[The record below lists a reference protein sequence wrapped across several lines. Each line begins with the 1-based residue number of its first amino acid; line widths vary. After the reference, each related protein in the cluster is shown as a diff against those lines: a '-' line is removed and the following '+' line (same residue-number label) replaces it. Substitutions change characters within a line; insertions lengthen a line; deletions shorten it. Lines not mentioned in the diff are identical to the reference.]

1 MKESPMPV
9 ATSAVERLQ
18 DLAGRAGAINH
29 ADERAV
35 AAELHVPVAAVH
47 GAATFYDDLAQTRR
61 GNRHVRVCEGTACFA
76 ADGGR
81 HVVEVERAVG
91 VSAGSCREDGSVSLQ
106 AVRCVG
112 FCYAAPALL
121 DGTVPHA
128 GPELAAKLIGGTADT
143 PPIPVA
149 AITKPVVLAGILGR
163 EDPWQHW
170 PEVVASW
177 PPERLIAELATSGLR
192 GRGGAGYPVAA
203 KWSAAAAGP
212 APRCVVGNGD
222 EGDPGSFCDRVLM
235 ERDPHRVLAGLAY
248 AAHAVG
254 AERGYVYVRSEYPA
268 AMERLT
274 AAVAEATEAGHL
286 GPSRHGTA
294 GCFEVE
300 VVQGAGS
307 YVAGE
312 ETALLHAL
320 EGRRGA
326 VRPRP
331 PYPTSS
337 GLFGAPTAVNNVETL
352 AAVPWIVARGGAAFA
367 RLGRAP
373 ETGTKLV
380 CLNEAFTAPGVYEV
394 ELGMPIRRIVDEFGG
409 GLRDGRRLRS
419 VQVGG
424 PLGGFLAP
432 EDLDVPLL
440 DSALAAYGVA
450 LGHASLIAI
459 DNRVPAAELL
469 RHVWRFA
476 AIESCGTCA
485 PCRIGSGRGAGLAE
499 RVVAGD
505 ASALAE
511 QQPLLTTM
519 ETASMCAF
527 GRGVPASIRS
537 LLRVYAE
544 ELAT

>member
-1 MKESPMPV
+1 MPV
-9 ATSAVERLQ
+9 TTPIERLRGV
-18 DLAGRAGAINH
+18 AERAGAITA
-29 ADERAV
+29 ADERAA
-35 AAELHVPVAAVH
+35 AAELHIPLAAVH
-47 GAATFYDDLAQTRR
+47 GAATFYDDLARTRR

-76 ADGGR
+76 ADRGR
-81 HVVEVERAVG
+81 HVAEVERTLG

-128 GPELAAKLIGGTADT
+128 GQELVAKLTRGTADA
-143 PPIPVA
+143 PPIPVV
-149 AITKPVVLAGILGR
+149 AIAKPVVLAGVL
-163 EDPWQHW
+163 EDDDPWRHW
-170 PEVVASW
+170 PEVVAAW
-177 PPERLIAELATSGLR
+177 PPQRLITELEASGLR
-192 GRGGAGYPVAA
+192 GRGGAGFPVAA
-203 KWSAAAAGP
+203 KWSAAAVGQ
-212 APRCVVGNGD
+212 APRYVVANGD

-235 ERDPHRVLAGLAY
+235 EQDPHRVLVGLAY
-248 AAHAVG
+248 AGHAVG

-268 AMERLT
+268 ALESLT
-274 AAVAEATEAGHL
+274 AALAEATSAGHL
-286 GPSRHGTA
+286 GRNLHCTTS
-294 GCFEVE
+294 CFEVE
-300 VVQGAGS
+300 VVEGAGS

-312 ETALLHAL
+312 ETALLHAV
-320 EGRRGA
+320 EGRRGT

-352 AAVPWIVARGGAAFA
+352 AAVPWIVDRGGAAFA

-394 ELGMPIRRIVDEFGG
+394 ELGISILRIVEELGG

-432 EDLDVPLL
+432 HELDVPLL
-440 DSALAAYGVA
+440 DSALAGYGVA
-450 LGHASLIAI
+450 LGHASLIAFDDRI
-459 DNRVPAAELL
+459 PAAELL
-469 RHVWRFA
+469 RHIWRFA
-476 AIESCGTCA
+476 ALESCGTCA
-485 PCRIGSGRGAGLAE
+485 PCRIGSGRGAALAE
-499 RVVAGD
+499 RLVAGD
-505 ASALAE
+505 ASALVE
-511 QQPLLTTM
+511 QQPLLATL

-527 GRGVPASIRS
+527 GRGVPGSIRS
-537 LLRVYAE
+537 LLRVYAD
-544 ELAT
+544 ELPT

>member
-1 MKESPMPV
+1 V
-9 ATSAVERLQ
+9 ITSAIERLQ
-18 DLAGRAGAINH
+18 GVAERAGAITPT
-29 ADERAV
+29 DERAT
-35 AAELHVPVAAVH
+35 AAELHLPVAAVH
-47 GAATFYDDLAQTRR
+47 GAATFYDDLARTRR

-76 ADGGR
+76 ADRGR
-81 HVVEVERAVG
+81 HVVGVEKALG

-106 AVRCVG
+106 AVRCIG

-121 DGTVPHA
+121 DGTVPLA
-128 GPELAAKLIGGTADT
+128 GPELAAMLTGGTAGA

-149 AITKPVVLAGILGR
+149 AIAEPVVLAGILEGH
-163 EDPWQHW
+163 DPWQHW

-177 PPERLIAELATSGLR
+177 PPQMLITELEASGLR

-203 KWSAAAAGP
+203 KWSAAAAGQ
-212 APRCVVGNGD
+212 APRYVVANGD

-235 ERDPHRVLAGLAY
+235 EQDPHRVLAGLAY
-248 AAHAVG
+248 AGHAVG
-254 AERGYVYVRSEYPA
+254 AERGHVYVRSEYPA
-268 AMERLT
+268 ALESLS
-274 AAVAEATEAGHL
+274 AAVAEATSAGHL
-286 GPSRHGTA
+286 GRNLHGTTS
-294 GCFEVE
+294 CFEVM
-300 VVQGAGS
+300 VVEGAGS

-352 AAVPWIVARGGAAFA
+352 ASVPGIVDRGGAAFA
-367 RLGRAP
+367 GLGRAP

-394 ELGMPIRRIVDEFGG
+394 ELGMPIRRIVDELGG

-432 EDLDVPLL
+432 GELDVPLL
-440 DSALAAYGVA
+440 ESALAAYGVA
-450 LGHASLIAI
+450 LGHASLIAFDDRI
-459 DNRVPAAELL
+459 PAAELL

-476 AIESCGTCA
+476 ALESCGTCA
-485 PCRIGSGRGAGLAE
+485 PCRIGSDRGASG
-499 RVVAGD
+499 
-505 ASALAE
+505 
-511 QQPLLTTM
+511 
-519 ETASMCAF
+519 
-527 GRGVPASIRS
+527 
-537 LLRVYAE
+537 
-544 ELAT
+544 

>member
-1 MKESPMPV
+1 MSV
-9 ATSAVERLQ
+9 AISAIDRLQ
-18 DLAGRAGAINH
+18 DVAGRTGAVTR
-29 ADERAV
+29 ADERAT
-35 AAELHVPVAAVH
+35 AAELHVPLAAVH
-47 GAATFYDDLAQTRR
+47 GAATFYDDLAKTRR
-61 GNRHVRVCEGTACFA
+61 GSRHVRVCEGTACFA
-76 ADGGR
+76 ADGGQ
-81 HVVEVERAVG
+81 HVADVERALG
-91 VSAGSCREDGSVSLQ
+91 VSVGACREDGSVSLQ
-106 AVRCVG
+106 AVRCIG
-112 FCYAAPALL
+112 YCYAAPALL
-121 DGTVPHA
+121 DGAVPHA
-128 GPELAAKLIGGTADT
+128 GPTLAEKLVRRRPDA

-149 AITKPVVLAGILGR
+149 AITEPVVLAGILAG

-170 PEVVASW
+170 PQVLASCT
-177 PPERLIAELATSGLR
+177 PQKLIDELAASGLR
-192 GRGGAGYPVAA
+192 GRGGAEFPVAA

-212 APRCVVGNGD
+212 VPRYVVANGD

-235 ERDPHRVLAGLAY
+235 EQDPHRVLAGLAY

-268 AMERLT
+268 AVASQH
-274 AAVAEATEAGHL
+274 AAVAEATSAGHL
-286 GPSRHGTA
+286 GRNVHGTTS
-294 GCFEVE
+294 CFEVE
-300 VVQGAGS
+300 VVEGAGS

-352 AAVPWIVARGGAAFA
+352 AAVPWIVARGGQAFA
-367 RLGRAP
+367 SFGKAP

-394 ELGMPIRRIVDEFGG
+394 ELGMPIRKIIDELGG
-409 GLRDGRRLRS
+409 GLREDRRLRS

-424 PLGGFLAP
+424 PLGGFLARN
-432 EDLDVPLL
+432 ELDVPLL
-440 DSALAAYGVA
+440 ERALATYGVA

-459 DNRVPAAELL
+459 DDRVSAAELL

-476 AIESCGTCA
+476 ATESCGTCA
-485 PCRIGSGRGAGLAE
+485 PCRIGSGRGVALAE
-499 RVVAGD
+499 RVVAGNT
-505 ASALAE
+505 AALAE
-511 QQPLLTTM
+511 QQPLLATL

-527 GRGVPASIRS
+527 GRGVPASVRS
-537 LLRVYAE
+537 LLRVYAN
-544 ELAT
+544 ELPT

>member
-1 MKESPMPV
+1 MPV

-18 DLAGRAGAINH
+18 GVAGRAGAINH

-47 GAATFYDDLAQTRR
+47 GAATFYDDLSRTRR

-81 HVVEVERAVG
+81 HVVEVEQALG

-121 DGTVPHA
+121 DGTLPHA
-128 GPELAAKLIGGTADT
+128 GPELAAKLVRGSPDA
-143 PPIPVA
+143 PAIPVA
-149 AITKPVVLAGILGR
+149 AISEPVVLAGIAAG
-163 EDPWQHW
+163 EDPWLHW

-177 PPERLIAELATSGLR
+177 PPQRLIAELETSGLR
-192 GRGGAGYPVAA
+192 GRGGAGFPVAS
-203 KWSAAAAGP
+203 KWSAAAVGP
-212 APRCVVGNGD
+212 APRYVVGNGD

-235 ERDPHRVLAGLAY
+235 ERDHARVLAGLAY

-274 AAVAEATEAGHL
+274 AAVAEATEADHL
-286 GPSRHGTA
+286 GRNLHGTTRS
-294 GCFEVE
+294 FEVE

-352 AAVPWIVARGGAAFA
+352 AAVPWILDRGGAAFA
-367 RLGRAP
+367 RLGRAL

-394 ELGMPIRRIVDEFGG
+394 ELGMPIRRIVEELGG
-409 GLRDGRRLRS
+409 GLRDGRQLRS
-419 VQVGG
+419 VQIGG

-527 GRGVPASIRS
+527 GRGVPPSIRS
-537 LLRVYAE
+537 LLRVYAD
-544 ELAT
+544 ELPA

>member
-1 MKESPMPV
+1 MPI
-9 ATSAVERLQ
+9 ATSAIERLQ
-18 DLAGRAGAINH
+18 DVARRAGAVTR
-29 ADERAV
+29 ADERAT
-35 AAELHVPVAAVH
+35 ASELHVPLAAVH
-47 GAATFYDDLAQTRR
+47 GAGTFYDDLAKTRR
-61 GNRHVRVCEGTACFA
+61 GRRHVRVCEGTACFA
-76 ADGGR
+76 ADGGQ
-81 HVVEVERAVG
+81 HVAEVEQALSVSVG
-91 VSAGSCREDGSVSLQ
+91 ACREDGSVSLQ
-106 AVRCVG
+106 AVRCIG
-112 FCYAAPALL
+112 YCYAAPALL

-128 GPELAAKLIGGTADT
+128 GPTLAEKLARGRPDA

-149 AITKPVVLAGILGR
+149 AITEPVVLAGIVGG

-170 PEVVASW
+170 PQVLASW
-177 PPERLIAELATSGLR
+177 TPQRLIDELAASGLR
-192 GRGGAGYPVAA
+192 GRGGAEFPVAA

-212 APRCVVGNGD
+212 VPRYVVGNGD

-235 ERDPHRVLAGLAY
+235 EQDPHRVLAGLAY

-268 AMERLT
+268 AVASLH
-274 AAVAEATEAGHL
+274 AAVTEATSAGHL
-286 GPSRHGTA
+286 GRNVHGTTS
-294 GCFEVE
+294 CFEVK
-300 VVQGAGS
+300 VVEGAGS

-352 AAVPWIVARGGAAFA
+352 AAVPWIVARGGEAFA
-367 RLGRAP
+367 SFGNAS
-373 ETGTKLV
+373 ETGTKLA
-380 CLNEAFTAPGVYEV
+380 CLNEAFAAPGVYEV
-394 ELGMPIRRIVDEFGG
+394 ELGMPIRQIIDELGG
-409 GLRDGRRLRS
+409 GLRDNRQLRS

-424 PLGGFLAP
+424 PLGGFLGP
-432 EDLDVPLL
+432 DELDVPLL
-440 DSALAAYGVA
+440 ESALAAYGVA

-459 DNRVPAAELL
+459 DDRMSAAELL

-476 AIESCGTCA
+476 ASESCGTCA
-485 PCRIGSGRGAGLAE
+485 PCRIGSGRGAALAE

-505 ASALAE
+505 TSALAE
-511 QQPLLTTM
+511 QQPLLAIL

-527 GRGVPASIRS
+527 GRGVPASVRS
-537 LLRVYAE
+537 LLRVYAD
-544 ELAT
+544 ELPT

>member
-1 MKESPMPV
+1 MSV
-9 ATSAVERLQ
+9 ATSAVEMLQ
-18 DLAGRAGAINH
+18 DVAGRAGAITE
-29 ADERAV
+29 ADERAT
-35 AAELHVPVAAVH
+35 ATELNVPVAAVH
-47 GAATFYDDLAQTRR
+47 GAATFYDDLARTRR

-81 HVVEVERAVG
+81 HIKQVEQALG
-91 VSAGSCREDGSVSLQ
+91 VSAGSRREDKSISLQ

-112 FCYAAPALL
+112 FCYAAPAVL
-121 DGTVPHA
+121 DGTVPHV
-128 GPELAAKLIGGTADT
+128 GPNLADKLARGTPDA

-149 AITKPVVLAGILGR
+149 AISEPVVLAGIVAG

-177 PPERLIAELATSGLR
+177 SPQKLITEIEVSGLR
-192 GRGGAGYPVAA
+192 GRGGAGYPVAL
-203 KWSAAAAGP
+203 KWSAAASGRV
-212 APRCVVGNGD
+212 PRYVVGNGD

-235 ERDPHRVLAGLAY
+235 EQDPHRVLAGLAY

-254 AERGYVYVRSEYPA
+254 AEQGYVYVRSEYPA
-268 AMERLT
+268 ALASLH
-274 AAVAEATEAGHL
+274 AAVADASAAGHL
-286 GPSRHGTA
+286 GRNLHGTTRS
-294 GCFEVE
+294 FEVE
-300 VVQGAGS
+300 VVEGAGS

-337 GLFGAPTAVNNVETL
+337 GLFGAPTVVNNVESL
-352 AAVPWIVARGGAAFA
+352 ASVPWIVGRGATAFA

-380 CLNEAFTAPGVYEV
+380 CLNEAFTAPGAYEV
-394 ELGMPIRRIVDEFGG
+394 ELGIPIRTIIDELGA

-440 DSALAAYGVA
+440 ESALTAYGVA

-459 DNRVPAAELL
+459 DDRMPATELL

-485 PCRIGSGRGAGLAE
+485 PCRIGSDRGVGLAE
-499 RVVAGD
+499 RVLAGD

-511 QQPLLTTM
+511 QQPLLATL

-527 GRGVPASIRS
+527 GRGVPGSIRS
-537 LLRVYAE
+537 LLRVYAA
-544 ELAT
+544 ELPI

>member
-1 MKESPMPV
+1 MPV
-9 ATSAVERLQ
+9 TTSAIEWLQ
-18 DLAGRAGAINH
+18 GVAERAGAITA
-29 ADERAV
+29 ADERAA
-35 AAELHVPVAAVH
+35 AAELHIPVAAVH
-47 GAATFYDDLAQTRR
+47 GAATFYDDLARTRR

-76 ADGGR
+76 ADRGR
-81 HVVEVERAVG
+81 HVADVERALG
-91 VSAGSCREDGSVSLQ
+91 VSAGSCSEDGSVSLQ

-121 DGTVPHA
+121 DGTVPHS
-128 GPELAAKLIGGTADT
+128 GPELAAKLTSGTADT
-143 PPIPVA
+143 PPIPVV
-149 AITKPVVLAGILGR
+149 AITKPVVLAGVLG
-163 EDPWQHW
+163 EDDPWRHW
-170 PEVVASW
+170 PEVVAAW
-177 PPERLIAELATSGLR
+177 PPQRLITELEASGLR

-203 KWSAAAAGP
+203 KWSAAAVGQ
-212 APRCVVGNGD
+212 APRYVVANGD

-235 ERDPHRVLAGLAY
+235 EQDPHRVLAGLAY
-248 AAHAVG
+248 AGRAVG
-254 AERGYVYVRSEYPA
+254 AERGYVYLRSEYPA
-268 AMERLT
+268 ALESLS
-274 AAVAEATEAGHL
+274 AAVAEATSAGHL
-286 GPSRHGTA
+286 GRNLHGTTS
-294 GCFEVE
+294 CFEVA
-300 VVQGAGS
+300 VVEGAGS

-352 AAVPWIVARGGAAFA
+352 SAVPWIVDHGGAAFA

-394 ELGMPIRRIVDEFGG
+394 ELGMPIRKIVDERGG

-432 EDLDVPLL
+432 HELDVPLL
-440 DSALAAYGVA
+440 DSALTVYGVA
-450 LGHASLIAI
+450 LGHASLIAFDDRI
-459 DNRVPAAELL
+459 PAAELL

-476 AIESCGTCA
+476 ALESCGTCA
-485 PCRIGSGRGAGLAE
+485 PCRIGSGRGAELAE

-505 ASALAE
+505 RSALAE
-511 QQPLLTTM
+511 QQPLLATL

-527 GRGVPASIRS
+527 GRGVPGSIRS
-537 LLRVYAE
+537 LLRVYAD
-544 ELAT
+544 ELPT

>member
-1 MKESPMPV
+1 MPA

-18 DLAGRAGAINH
+18 GLAGRASAINH
-29 ADERAV
+29 VDERAV

-47 GAATFYDDLAQTRR
+47 GAATFYDDLARTRR
-61 GNRHVRVCEGTACFA
+61 GKRHIRVCEGTACFA

-128 GPELAAKLIGGTADT
+128 GPELAAKLIGRTADT

-149 AITKPVVLAGILGR
+149 AISKHVVLAGILGR

-170 PEVVASW
+170 PDVVASW

-212 APRCVVGNGD
+212 APRYVVGNGD

-235 ERDPHRVLAGLAY
+235 ERDPQRVLAGLAY

-286 GPSRHGTA
+286 GRSRHGTTS
-294 GCFEVE
+294 CFEVE
-300 VVQGAGS
+300 IVQGAGS

-380 CLNEAFTAPGVYEV
+380 CLNEAFAAPGVYEV

-440 DSALAAYGVA
+440 DSALAAHGVA

-459 DNRVPAAELL
+459 DDRVPAAELL

-485 PCRIGSGRGAGLAE
+485 PCRIGSGRGAALAE

-527 GRGVPASIRS
+527 GRGVPPSIRS
-537 LLRVYAE
+537 LLRVYAD
-544 ELAT
+544 ELPA

>member
-1 MKESPMPV
+1 V
-9 ATSAVERLQ
+9 IRSAIERLQ
-18 DLAGRAGAINH
+18 GVAERAGAITP
-29 ADERAV
+29 ADERAA
-35 AAELHVPVAAVH
+35 AAELNVPVAGVH
-47 GAATFYDDLAQTRR
+47 GAATFYDDLAGTRR
-61 GNRHVRVCEGTACFA
+61 GSRHVRVCEGTACFA
-76 ADGGR
+76 ADRGR
-81 HVVEVERAVG
+81 HVSEVERALG
-91 VSAGSCREDGSVSLQ
+91 VSAGSCSEDGSVSLQ

-128 GPELAAKLIGGTADT
+128 GPELAAKLTGEAADA

-149 AITKPVVLAGILGR
+149 AITEPVVLGGIVEGD
-163 EDPWQHW
+163 DPWSYW

-177 PPERLIAELATSGLR
+177 SPQRLIDELAASGLR
-192 GRGGAGYPVAA
+192 GRGGAGFPVAA
-203 KWSAAAAGP
+203 KWSAAAAGH
-212 APRCVVGNGD
+212 APRYVVANGD

-235 ERDPHRVLAGLAY
+235 EQDSHRLLAGLAY
-248 AAHAVG
+248 AGHAVG

-268 AMERLT
+268 ALEGLS
-274 AAVAEATEAGHL
+274 AAIAEATTAGHL
-286 GPSRHGTA
+286 GRKLHGTTS
-294 GCFEVE
+294 CFEVE
-300 VVQGAGS
+300 VVEGAGS

-352 AAVPWIVARGGAAFA
+352 SAVPWIVDRGGAAFA
-367 RLGRAP
+367 GLGRAP

-380 CLNEAFTAPGVYEV
+380 CLNEAFTVPGVYEV
-394 ELGMPIRRIVDEFGG
+394 ELGISIRRIVDELGG

-424 PLGGFLAP
+424 PLGGFLST
-432 EDLDVPLL
+432 EELDVPLL

-450 LGHASLIAI
+450 LGHASLIAFDDRI
-459 DNRVPAAELL
+459 PAAELL

-476 AIESCGTCA
+476 ALESCGTCA
-485 PCRIGSGRGAGLAE
+485 PCRIGTGRGAELAE
-499 RVVAGD
+499 RVIAGD
-505 ASALAE
+505 RSALAE
-511 QQPLLTTM
+511 QGPLLATL

-527 GRGVPASIRS
+527 GRGVPGSIHS
-537 LLRVYAE
+537 LLRVYAD
-544 ELAT
+544 ELPT

>member
-1 MKESPMPV
+1 MSV
-9 ATSAVERLQ
+9 ATSAIEKLRDVAE
-18 DLAGRAGAINH
+18 RAGAIT
-29 ADERAV
+29 AVDERAA
-35 AAELHVPVAAVH
+35 AAELKVPVAEVH
-47 GAATFYDDLAQTRR
+47 GASTFYDDLARTRR
-61 GNRHVRVCEGTACFA
+61 GRRHVRVCEGTACFA

-81 HVVEVERAVG
+81 HVDEVERAMG

-121 DGTVPHA
+121 DGTVPYA
-128 GPELAAKLIGGTADT
+128 GPKLADQLIRGSPDA
-143 PPIPVA
+143 PEIPVS
-149 AITKPVVLAGILGR
+149 AISQPVVLAGIVAG
-163 EDPWQHW
+163 EDPWQNW

-177 PPERLIAELATSGLR
+177 PPQRLVAELRTSGLR
-192 GRGGAGYPVAA
+192 GRGGAGFPVAS

-212 APRCVVGNGD
+212 APRYVVGNGD

-235 ERDPHRVLAGLAY
+235 EQDPHRILAGLAY

-254 AERGYVYVRSEYPA
+254 AERGFVYVRSEYPA
-268 AMERLT
+268 AIERMT
-274 AAVAEATEAGHL
+274 AAVAEAVAAGHL
-286 GPSRHGTA
+286 GRNLHDTA
-294 GCFEVE
+294 CCFEVE
-300 VVQGAGS
+300 VAEGAGS

-337 GLFGAPTAVNNVETL
+337 GLFGAPTVVNNVETL
-352 AAVPWIVARGGAAFA
+352 AAIPWIVDRGGAMFA
-367 RLGRAP
+367 SLGRAP

-380 CLNEAFTAPGVYEV
+380 CLNEAVTAPSVYEV
-394 ELGMPIRRIVDEFGG
+394 ELGMPIRRILDELGG

-432 EDLDVPLL
+432 QELDVPLL

-459 DNRVPAAELL
+459 DDRVPAAELL
-469 RHVWRFA
+469 RHVWQFA

-505 ASALAE
+505 GSALAE
-511 QQPLLTTM
+511 QQPLLATL

-537 LLRVYAE
+537 LLRVYAD
-544 ELAT
+544 ELPT

>member
-1 MKESPMPV
+1 MTG
-9 ATSAVERLQ
+9 AGSAIARLQ
-18 DLAGRAGAINH
+18 DVAKRVGAITT
-29 ADERAV
+29 ADERAA
-35 AAELHVPVAAVH
+35 AAELKVPVAAVH
-47 GAATFYDDLAQTRR
+47 GAATFYDDLARTRR
-61 GNRHVRVCEGTACFA
+61 GSRHVRVCEGTACFA

-81 HVVEVERAVG
+81 HIGEVERALG
-91 VSAGSCREDGSVSLQ
+91 VSAGALCEDGSVSLQ

-121 DGTVPHA
+121 DGAVPYA
-128 GPELAAKLIGGTADT
+128 GPRLAGKLVRGSPDAPG
-143 PPIPVA
+143 IPVSA
-149 AITKPVVLAGILGR
+149 SSEPVVLAGIAAGG
-163 EDPWQHW
+163 DPWQHW
-170 PEVVASW
+170 PEVVALW
-177 PPERLIAELATSGLR
+177 PPQRLIAELRASGLR
-192 GRGGAGYPVAA
+192 GRGGAGFPVAS

-212 APRCVVGNGD
+212 APRYVVGNGD

-235 ERDPHRVLAGLAY
+235 EQDPHRVLAGLAY

-254 AERGYVYVRSEYPA
+254 AEQGYVYVRSEYPA
-268 AMERLT
+268 ALASLH
-274 AAVAEATEAGHL
+274 AAVAEASAAGHL
-286 GPSRHGTA
+286 GRNLHGTA
-294 GCFEVE
+294 HSFEVE
-300 VVQGAGS
+300 VVEGAGS

-352 AAVPWIVARGGAAFA
+352 ASVPWIVGRGGAAFA

-380 CLNEAFTAPGVYEV
+380 CLNEAFTAPGAYEV
-394 ELGMPIRRIVDEFGG
+394 ELGIPIRTIIDGLGG

-432 EDLDVPLL
+432 NELDVPLL

-450 LGHASLIAI
+450 MGHASLIAI
-459 DNRVPAAELL
+459 DDRVPAAELL
-469 RHVWRFA
+469 THVWRFA

-485 PCRIGSGRGAGLAE
+485 PCRIGSDRGVGLAE
-499 RVVAGD
+499 RLLAGD

-511 QQPLLTTM
+511 QQPLLATL

-527 GRGVPASIRS
+527 GRGVPGSIRS
-537 LLRVYAE
+537 LLRVYAA
-544 ELAT
+544 ELPT